1 MKLTV
6 EGLSVAY
13 GPTRAI
19 AGLDLVAHPGE
30 VLAVIGP
37 NGSGKSSLVKAIAGL
52 LGHEGIVAFDGS
64 PVRPQRIGYMPQDIG
79 ARAALTV
86 LETVL
91 LGRLGRLG
99 LRVRRDDLDAVEAV
113 LVELDLMPLAARYL
127 GELSGGQRQLV
138 FLAQALASEP
148 ALLLLDE
155 PISALD
161 IRHQL
166 EVMEIVLRMT
176 RTRSLTTLVI
186 LHDLNIAARFADAV
200 MVMREGRAVC
210 CGQPGDVIDKAMVAA
225 VFGVEAA
232 LSAAPDG
239 RLIMTAMRALQSSSN
254 SGPVTPENSEHQ
266 IHQDDQRNRNTD
278 QPQ

>member
-1 MKLTV
+1 MRVTV
-6 EGLSVAY
+6 EGLSVRY
-13 GPTRAI
+13 GATLAI
-19 AGLDLVAHPGE
+19 ESLDLVAEPGE

-52 LGHEGIVAFDGS
+52 VNHIGAIAFEGS
-64 PVRPQRIGYMPQDIG
+64 PARPERIGYMPQDIG
-79 ARAALTV
+79 ARTALTV

-99 LRVRRDDLDAVEAV
+99 LRVGSNDLAAVEAV
-113 LVELDLMPLAARYL
+113 LTELDLMPLAARYL

-148 ALLLLDE
+148 TLLLLDE

-176 RTRSLTTLVI
+176 KARGLTTLVI

-200 MVMREGRAVC
+200 MVMRQGRVVC
-210 CGQPGDVIDKAMVAA
+210 CGRPGDVIDEGMVAS

-232 LSAAPDG
+232 LSSAPDG
-239 RLIMTAMRALQSSSN
+239 RLIVTPMRAL
-254 SGPVTPENSEHQ
+254 
-266 IHQDDQRNRNTD
+266 
-278 QPQ
+278 

>member
-6 EGLSVAY
+6 DGLSVRY
-13 GPTRAI
+13 GATPAI
-19 AGLDLVAHPGE
+19 AAVDLVADPGQ

-52 LGHEGIVAFDGS
+52 VKHEGVVAFDGS
-64 PVRPQRIGYMPQDIG
+64 PIRPERIGYMPQDIG

-86 LETVL
+86 LEAVL

-99 LRVRRDDLDAVEAV
+99 LRVRPEDLAAVEAV
-113 LVELDLMPLAARYL
+113 LGELDLMPLASRYL

-176 RTRSLTTLVI
+176 RARSLTTLVI

-200 MVMREGRAVC
+200 MVMRQGRVVC
-210 CGQPGDVIDKAMVAA
+210 CGKPDDVIELEMVAS
-225 VFGVEAA
+225 VFGVQAA
-232 LSAAPDG
+232 LSSAPDG
-239 RLIMTAMRALQSSSN
+239 RLIVTPLRAL
-254 SGPVTPENSEHQ
+254 
-266 IHQDDQRNRNTD
+266 
-278 QPQ
+278 

>member
-1 MKLTV
+1 MRIAI
-6 EGLSVAY
+6 EGLSVRY
-13 GPTRAI
+13 GATLAI
-19 AGLDLVAHPGE
+19 QSLDLVAEPGE

-52 LGHEGIVAFDGS
+52 VKHGGGVAFDGS
-64 PVRPQRIGYMPQDIG
+64 HTRPDRLGYMPQDIG
-79 ARAALTV
+79 ARTALTV

-99 LRVRRDDLDAVEAV
+99 LRVSPADLAAVEAV
-113 LVELDLMPLAARYL
+113 LTELDLMPLAARYL

-148 ALLLLDE
+148 TLLLLDE

-176 RTRSLTTLVI
+176 KARMLTTLVI
-186 LHDLNIAARFADAV
+186 LHDLNIAARFSDAV
-200 MVMREGRAVC
+200 MVMRHGKAVC
-210 CGQPGDVIDKAMVAA
+210 CGRPGEVIDAGMVAA

-232 LSAAPDG
+232 LSSAPDG
-239 RLIMTAMRALQSSSN
+239 RLIVTPVRAL
-254 SGPVTPENSEHQ
+254 
-266 IHQDDQRNRNTD
+266 
-278 QPQ
+278 